1 MKRAMETLGKI
12 GSTVRYRLNIR
23 YKILAGGVGI
33 ALVIMVSFGLVG
45 TCTTSATIRNMAES
59 DLSHITDSLLNLCNT
74 HYEIN
79 QNIVN
84 YNLNVADYFV
94 NGRARLLR
102 NAALRVPVENQVSHD
117 KADATIPSLSV
128 DGRTVNGDYTLVDRI
143 TGMIGGTVTIFQVM
157 KNPDGLLRVS
167 TSVKKNDG
175 TRATGTYIP
184 SSSPVYRAVMTG
196 ETYRGTAFVVNDW
209 YITAYKPIYE
219 GTEIIGAVYVGV
231 KQSELDILKKSI
243 LSVKIGTKG
252 FAYVID
258 NHEDSRGKFVI
269 HPTRSGENF
278 YDAKDASG
286 RHYVREM
293 LSDRNGSRVYRIIN
307 PDDNSESD
315 KFINFR
321 SIDKMGWVIVA
332 EADNDEIYAPLRSL
346 RRIIYILSILAL
358 ICIVTVSFFFSDSI
372 NRVVNRM
379 KEFLGRLSDGD
390 YSRDIPQHDMDRHD
404 EFGEMAVLFNM
415 LIVNTRELLT
425 RIKRTTEVLTT
436 SIQNLTVSSREISTT
451 SNQQAASVKE
461 IVSTM
466 EDSDSL
472 SRKVASR
479 IDEVARIASQTREL
493 VEKGFAI
500 IKNSLEKMDQIQN
513 TNTETIHG
521 VKSLGIQIESIWE
534 VVNII
539 NGIADQTKII
549 AFNAELE
556 ASAAG
561 DAGKNFRIV
570 AGEVRRLADSTVAS
584 TAQIKGK
591 INEIQKSSDS
601 LILASEKGTERIREG
616 VDLSSRLREVFGDI
630 LSSAEISASS
640 SEQIVSSVNQQV
652 SAFEQILITLKQIS
666 AGIDDFAA
674 STKATS
680 GAAESLKET
689 GDSLKESMSKYR
701 VSQE

>member
-1 MKRAMETLGKI
+1 METINKLG
-12 GSTVRYRLNIR
+12 SSMNYRLNIR
-23 YKILAGGVGI
+23 NKILLGGVSI

-45 TCTTSATIRNMAES
+45 TCTTGSTIRNMAES

-84 YNLNVADYFV
+84 YNLNVADHFV
-94 NGRARLLR
+94 NGRTRLLR
-102 NAALRVPVENQVSHD
+102 NNMVRTAVMNQISQD
-117 KADATIPSLSV
+117 KGEAVIPTLSV
-128 DGRTVNGDYTLVDRI
+128 DGRIVTGDNSLVDQV
-143 TGMIGGTVTIFQVM
+143 TGMIGGTVTIFQVL

-184 SSSPVYRAVMTG
+184 SSSPVYRAVLAG

-219 GTEIIGAVYVGV
+219 GAEIIGAIYVGV

-243 LSVKIGTKG
+243 LAVKIGTKG

-258 NHEDSRGKFVI
+258 NHEESRGKFVI
-269 HPTRSGENF
+269 HPTRGGENL
-278 YDAKDASG
+278 YDAKAADG
-286 RHYVREM
+286 RYYVREM
-293 LSDRNGSRVYRIIN
+293 LSDKNGSRVYTLIN
-307 PDDNSESD
+307 HEDNSESD

-332 EADNDEIYAPLRSL
+332 EADNDEIYSPLRSL
-346 RRIIYILSILAL
+346 RNIIIILSVLAL
-358 ICIVTVSFFFSDSI
+358 LCIVTVSFFFSDSI

-379 KEFLGRLSDGD
+379 KEFLGMLSEGD
-390 YSRDIPQHDMDRHD
+390 YSRDIPGHDMERHD

-415 LIVNTRELLT
+415 LIVSTRDLLT

-436 SIQNLTVSSREISTT
+436 SIQDLTVSSREISTT

-466 EDSDSL
+466 EDSDAL

-479 IDEVARIASQTREL
+479 IDEVARIANQTREL
-493 VEKGFAI
+493 VEKGFSI
-500 IKNSLEKMDQIQN
+500 IKNSLDKMEQIQN
-513 TNTETIHG
+513 TNTETISG
-521 VKSLGIQIESIWE
+521 VKSLGLQIESIWE

-561 DAGKNFRIV
+561 EAGKNFRIV
-570 AGEVRRLADSTVAS
+570 AGEVRRLADSTVSS

-616 VDLSSRLREVFGDI
+616 VDLSSRLREVFGEI

-666 AGIDDFAA
+666 QGIDDFAS
-674 STKATS
+674 STRATS

-689 GDSLKESMSKYR
+689 GDNLKESLAKYR